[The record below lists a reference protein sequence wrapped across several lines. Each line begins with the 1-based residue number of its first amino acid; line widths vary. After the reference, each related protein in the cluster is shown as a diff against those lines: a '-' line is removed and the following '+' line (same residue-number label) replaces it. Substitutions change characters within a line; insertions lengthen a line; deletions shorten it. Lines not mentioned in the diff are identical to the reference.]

1 MDKATIKQKV
11 CEAIAAHRADIEAIA
26 NAILAE
32 PELGFK
38 EVKTAKKV
46 QDALAKLGLE
56 FTTEHGLTGVKARMK
71 GRTSKRTIAMLAK
84 KVQDALAKLGL
95 EFTTEHGLTG
105 VKARMKGR
113 TSKRTIAM
121 LAELD
126 AIVCRNHKNADPVT
140 GAAHCC
146 GHNIQIANMI
156 AVAYGLRE
164 VMDELD
170 RNHKNADPVTGAAHC
185 CGHNIQIANM
195 IAVAYGL
202 REVMDE
208 LDGDVVLFAVPAEEY
223 VEIDWRNAQ
232 RDANRLK
239 YLGGKQQLIA
249 EGAFDDIDMA
259 MQMHVAA
266 GSEFNLGAS
275 SNGFIGKLI
284 EYHGRPKQ
292 QLIAE
297 GAFDDIDMAMQM
309 HVAAGSEFNLGAS
322 SNGFIGKLI
331 EYHGRPA
338 HAAFAPEEGI
348 NALNAAMMGVM
359 GVNAIRETFRDQDHV
374 RFHPIINA
382 GGDLVNVIPDYVKME
397 SYVRASNIEAMARYN
412 KAVDRA
418 LKAGGDAL
426 GAKCDIQNLPGYL
439 PLRPDQAF
447 RDLLRENAVDLFGE
461 DQVTLGEHSAGSTD
475 MGDVSHLMPV
485 VHPWVG
491 CVDGVLHGADYARS
505 LTRVATL

>member
-38 EVKTAKKV
+38 EVKP
-46 QDALAKLGLE
+46 
-56 FTTEHGLTGVKARMK
+56 
-71 GRTSKRTIAMLAK
+71 AK

-170 RNHKNADPVTGAAHC
+170 
-185 CGHNIQIANM
+185 
-195 IAVAYGL
+195 
-202 REVMDE
+202 
-208 LDGDVVLFAVPAEEY
+208 GDVVLFAVPAEEY

-239 YLGGKQQLIA
+239 YLGG
-249 EGAFDDIDMA
+249 
-259 MQMHVAA
+259 
-266 GSEFNLGAS
+266 
-275 SNGFIGKLI
+275 
-284 EYHGRPKQ
+284 KQ

-491 CVDGVLHGADYARS
+491 CVNGVLHGADYALRDGEVAYTKTPQVLA
-505 LTRVATL
+505 LTIVDLLANGAEKAEAICQAFMPQLDRDSYVKFMDEIK

>member
-38 EVKTAKKV
+38 EVKT
-46 QDALAKLGLE
+46 
-56 FTTEHGLTGVKARMK
+56 
-71 GRTSKRTIAMLAK
+71 AK

-170 RNHKNADPVTGAAHC
+170 
-185 CGHNIQIANM
+185 
-195 IAVAYGL
+195 
-202 REVMDE
+202 
-208 LDGDVVLFAVPAEEY
+208 GDVVLFAVPAEEY

-239 YLGGKQQLIA
+239 YLGG
-249 EGAFDDIDMA
+249 
-259 MQMHVAA
+259 
-266 GSEFNLGAS
+266 
-275 SNGFIGKLI
+275 
-284 EYHGRPKQ
+284 KQ

-461 DQVTLGEHSAGSTD
+461 SQVTLGEHSAGSTD

-491 CVDGVLHGADYARS
+491 CVDGVLHGADYALRDGEVAYTKTPQVLA
-505 LTRVATL
+505 LTIVDLLAEGAEKAEAICQAFKPQLDRDSYVKFMDEIK

>member
-1 MDKATIKQKV
+1 MDKATIKQKI

-38 EVKTAKKV
+38 EVKT
-46 QDALAKLGLE
+46 
-56 FTTEHGLTGVKARMK
+56 
-71 GRTSKRTIAMLAK
+71 AK

-170 RNHKNADPVTGAAHC
+170 
-185 CGHNIQIANM
+185 
-195 IAVAYGL
+195 
-202 REVMDE
+202 
-208 LDGDVVLFAVPAEEY
+208 GDVVLFAVPAEEY

-239 YLGGKQQLIA
+239 YLGG
-249 EGAFDDIDMA
+249 
-259 MQMHVAA
+259 
-266 GSEFNLGAS
+266 
-275 SNGFIGKLI
+275 
-284 EYHGRPKQ
+284 KQ

-426 GAKCDIQNLPGYL
+426 GAKCEIQNLPGYL

-491 CVDGVLHGADYARS
+491 CVDGVLHGADYALRDGEVAYTKTPQVLA
-505 LTRVATL
+505 LTIVDLLANGAEKAEAICQAFKPQLDRDSYVKFMDEIK

>member
-38 EVKTAKKV
+38 EVKT
-46 QDALAKLGLE
+46 
-56 FTTEHGLTGVKARMK
+56 
-71 GRTSKRTIAMLAK
+71 AK

-170 RNHKNADPVTGAAHC
+170 
-185 CGHNIQIANM
+185 
-195 IAVAYGL
+195 
-202 REVMDE
+202 
-208 LDGDVVLFAVPAEEY
+208 GDVVLFAVPAEEY

-239 YLGGKQQLIA
+239 YLGG
-249 EGAFDDIDMA
+249 
-259 MQMHVAA
+259 
-266 GSEFNLGAS
+266 
-275 SNGFIGKLI
+275 
-284 EYHGRPKQ
+284 KQ

-447 RDLLRENAVDLFGE
+447 RDLLRENAVNLFGE

-491 CVDGVLHGADYARS
+491 CVNGVLHGADYALRDGEVAYTKTPQVLA
-505 LTRVATL
+505 LTIVDLLANGAEKAEAICQAFKPQLDRDSYVKFMDEIK

>member
-38 EVKTAKKV
+38 EVKT
-46 QDALAKLGLE
+46 
-56 FTTEHGLTGVKARMK
+56 
-71 GRTSKRTIAMLAK
+71 AK

-170 RNHKNADPVTGAAHC
+170 
-185 CGHNIQIANM
+185 
-195 IAVAYGL
+195 
-202 REVMDE
+202 
-208 LDGDVVLFAVPAEEY
+208 GDVVLFAVPAEEY

-239 YLGGKQQLIA
+239 YLGG
-249 EGAFDDIDMA
+249 
-259 MQMHVAA
+259 
-266 GSEFNLGAS
+266 
-275 SNGFIGKLI
+275 
-284 EYHGRPKQ
+284 KQ

-491 CVDGVLHGADYARS
+491 CVDGVLHGADYALRDGEVAYTKTPQVLA
-505 LTRVATL
+505 LTIVDLLAEGAEKAEAICQAFKPQLDRDSYVKFMDEIK